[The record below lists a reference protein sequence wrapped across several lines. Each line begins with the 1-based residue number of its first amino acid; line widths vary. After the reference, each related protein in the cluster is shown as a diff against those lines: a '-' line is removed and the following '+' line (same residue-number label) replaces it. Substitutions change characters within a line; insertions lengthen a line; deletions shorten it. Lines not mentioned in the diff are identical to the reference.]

1 VKHLWAIALAL
12 VLLLSIASIASAD
25 QYVRGYVRRDGTYVQ
40 PYMRSTPDS
49 NPYNNYS
56 FPGNTNPYTGQVAPG
71 NSDSYLER
79 YYQQQNPKPLNSPWG
94 NYGR

>member
-1 VKHLWAIALAL
+1 MKQLWAIALAL

-25 QYVRGYVRRDGTYVQ
+25 QYVRGYVRQDGTYVQ
-40 PYMRSTPDS
+40 PYMRSTPDN

-71 NSDSYLER
+71 NPNSYLER
-79 YYQQQNPKPLNSPWG
+79 YYQQQNSNPSRSPQG
-94 NYGR
+94 IYGR

>member
-1 VKHLWAIALAL
+1 MRQLWAIALA
-12 VLLLSIASIASAD
+12 VGLLLSITSIASAD
-25 QYVRGYVRRDGTYVQ
+25 EYVRGYVRRDGTYVQ
-40 PYMRSTPDS
+40 PYMRSTPDN

-71 NSDSYLER
+71 NPNSYLER
-79 YYQQQNPKPLNSPWG
+79 YYQQQNSNPSRSPYG